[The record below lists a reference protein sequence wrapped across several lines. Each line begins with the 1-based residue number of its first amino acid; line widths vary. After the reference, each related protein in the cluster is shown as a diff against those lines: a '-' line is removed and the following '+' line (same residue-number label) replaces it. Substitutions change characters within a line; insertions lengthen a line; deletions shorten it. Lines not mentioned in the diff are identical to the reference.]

1 MVTNQ
6 RIESLWGT
14 GDIGGGLIHSHLRDD
29 ECGVR
34 LLLQCVCVQLIV
46 FSLFDSKD
54 YARLERLLPLVEPSH
69 DHRHSR
75 H

>member
-14 GDIGGGLIHSHLRDD
+14 GDIGGGLIPSHLRDD

-34 LLLQCVCVQLIV
+34 LLLQRVGVQLIV
-46 FSLFDSKD
+46 FFF
-54 YARLERLLPLVEPSH
+54 V
-69 DHRHSR
+69 
-75 H
+75 